1 MTHYLSRSLPFV
13 CSPFFLHVF
22 LPHDFSLLWHI
33 TGIPFYVLSLCERVL
48 AEPMQVLH
56 AIRWLVAKGW
66 FEASQGQAPVAGFTL
81 DPAPPRAQKVI
92 AMVKD
97 REVIRFG
104 IERRN

>member
-48 AEPMQVLH
+48 ATDACE
-56 AIRWLVAKGW
+56 KGELGQD
-66 FEASQGQAPVAGFTL
+66 EATHEQLMYRDQNTEHP
-81 DPAPPRAQKVI
+81 
-92 AMVKD
+92 
-97 REVIRFG
+97 
-104 IERRN
+104 